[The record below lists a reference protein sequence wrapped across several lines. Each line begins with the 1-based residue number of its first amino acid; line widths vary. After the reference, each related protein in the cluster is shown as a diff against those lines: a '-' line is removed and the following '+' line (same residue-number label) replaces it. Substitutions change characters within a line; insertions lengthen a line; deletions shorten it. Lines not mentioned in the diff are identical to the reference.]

1 MAKRRARLTVVEFED
16 FCLTLDCLRDIDPAA
31 FERVRAAIL
40 QALGVLGSDG
50 RGRGGLRGYIE
61 KVVQD
66 YPQFSY
72 LLDQV
77 PPRPPPFNNPH
88 SRLNQ

>member
-1 MAKRRARLTVVEFED
+1 MATRRARLTIVREEFEE
-16 FCLTLDCLRDIDPAA
+16 FCLTLDCLREIDPAA
-31 FERVRAAIL
+31 FERLRVAIL
-40 QALGVLGSDG
+40 QAFSELGSDG

-61 KVVQD
+61 KVAQD

-77 PPRPPPFNNPH
+77 PLGPN
-88 SRLNQ
+88 

>member
-1 MAKRRARLTVVEFED
+1 LRLAAIREETEEF
-16 FCLTLDCLRDIDPAA
+16 CVAIDCLREIDPAA
-31 FERVRAAIL
+31 FEQVRAAIL
-40 QALGVLGSDG
+40 QAFSELGSDG

-61 KVVQD
+61 KVAQD

-77 PPRPPPFNNPH
+77 PLGPN
-88 SRLNQ
+88 